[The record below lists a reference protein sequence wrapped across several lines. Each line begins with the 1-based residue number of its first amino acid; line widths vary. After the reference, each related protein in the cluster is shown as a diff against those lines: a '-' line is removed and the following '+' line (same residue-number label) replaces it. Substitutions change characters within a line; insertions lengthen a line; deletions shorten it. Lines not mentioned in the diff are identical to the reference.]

1 VSRDVLVLAGHDA
14 GVPRASTL
22 QLLTLARRWGRPVA
36 VHLGAGAE
44 LARPELAAYGAAELL
59 VLDDARAER
68 HPVAPAVEA
77 LAHAAAGRELA
88 AVLLPAGG
96 EGREI
101 AGRLAVRLDAGV
113 LADATPGE
121 RPDEAEQSV
130 LAGGTLVRA
139 AVVRGVPILAVVA
152 NAVAAEPL
160 DTSTE
165 LVAAPLA
172 LELSDAAFRTVVTQ
186 RTHAPEGA
194 RPPLAEAR
202 AVVAGGLGLGS
213 ADGFALAERLA
224 DRLGAAVGASRAATD
239 ALYCERALQI
249 GQTGSVVSPELYVA
263 LGISGAIQ
271 HVAGMQGART
281 VVAINRDPE
290 APMLELADLAVV
302 GDAFEI
308 VPALIAELDRR

>member
-1 VSRDVLVLAGHDA
+1 MSRDVLVLAGHDA
-14 GVPRASTL
+14 GVPRATTL

-36 VHLGAGAE
+36 VHLGPGAE
-44 LARPELAAYGAAELL
+44 LAREAVAAHGAAELL

-68 HPVAPAVEA
+68 HPVVPAVDA

-113 LADATPGE
+113 LTDVTPGD
-121 RPDEAEQSV
+121 RPEEAEQAV

-139 AVVRGVPILAVVA
+139 AVVRGVPILALAA

-160 DTSTE
+160 
-165 LVAAPLA
+165 AAPAETIVAPLG
-172 LELSDAAFRTVVTQ
+172 LELGEAACRTTVTA
-186 RTHAPEGA
+186 RTPAPQGG
-194 RPPLAEAR
+194 RPSLAEAR

-213 ADGFALAERLA
+213 AEGFALAERLA
-224 DRLGAAVGASRAATD
+224 DRLGAAVGASRAAAD

-249 GQTGSVVSPELYVA
+249 GQTGKVVAPELYVA

-271 HVAGMQGART
+271 HVAGMQGAGT
-281 VVAINRDPE
+281 IVAINRDPE
-290 APMLELADLAVV
+290 APLLELADLAVV
-302 GDAFEI
+302 ADAFEV
-308 VPALIAELDRR
+308 VPALIEELERR